1 MDSKKNY
8 SAPILAPL
16 ISPAHTRT
24 NATGTTHLDLYLES
38 SSDRFH
44 LRCKFRYNKE
54 MKPTLIT
61 SFILL
66 ISLSAIAQLDAKQR
80 VDLDDVQIRGEA
92 QNRGMSVLSR
102 TKNSLDGRITIRTNF
117 KSEILEE
124 VPEYFSTDKK
134 KLAP

>member
-1 MDSKKNY
+1 
-8 SAPILAPL
+8 
-16 ISPAHTRT
+16 
-24 NATGTTHLDLYLES
+24 
-38 SSDRFH
+38 
-44 LRCKFRYNKE
+44 